1 MNTCAF
7 CSFHSIENNVLLAW
21 VIRLCICLS
30 FSSVFLIVDLK
41 KKQLL
46 LVPLSKDFWASTD
59 YHFLI
64 KTLDSSSE
72 VCTGLFLM
80 HLLGRG
86 PFTFAFMF

>member
-1 MNTCAF
+1 MNTFGF
-7 CSFHSIENNVLLAW
+7 CSFHSIENNVLLAQ

-59 YHFLI
+59 YHVF
-64 KTLDSSSE
+64 D
-72 VCTGLFLM
+72 
-80 HLLGRG
+80 
-86 PFTFAFMF
+86 